1 MSNPPPF
8 PGTQRVG
15 VSIDWC
21 INSII
26 AGGSFHY
33 LLCNLSLLLTIE
45 MFSIRLREA
54 KENRTSF
61 FLSFQYISGHLRD
74 TVDRSFVKC
83 GITLPTSGQSIAKS
97 ILVATRT
104 TWSRYCF
111 MMMNKCNSKLRL
123 YNETHEDIYGLA
135 VNNKEKNHLSHYTG
149 VKFKPPIVLKLRQFH
164 PFQLYMVW
172 LPQSKEFHASV
183 FSCYLMI

>member
-1 MSNPPPF
+1 
-8 PGTQRVG
+8 
-15 VSIDWC
+15 
-21 INSII
+21 
-26 AGGSFHY
+26 
-33 LLCNLSLLLTIE
+33 
-45 MFSIRLREA
+45 MFSILLREA
-54 KENRTSF
+54 KEKRTSF
-61 FLSFQYISGHLRD
+61 FLSFQYISCHLRD

-111 MMMNKCNSKLRL
+111 RMMNKCNSNLRL
-123 YNETHEDIYGLA
+123 YNETHEDIYGFA
-135 VNNKEKNHLSHYTG
+135 VNNKKKNHLSHSSG
-149 VKFKPPIVLKLRQFH
+149 VKFKPSIVLKLRQFH
-164 PFQLYMVW
+164 PFQLCMAW